1 MAKQN
6 GKEKYEEEKGTMEK
20 ETTKTAMKEQ
30 EEEFSAHRMFYKTIF
45 EKDMNMDFA
54 FQWLMGYLV
63 NGGCAS
69 GEMFYAASQI
79 EEGNPESWIKTF
91 AGLAQRVDS
100 RAESS
105 LKKGHK
111 VSAREAFMRASN
123 YYRIVT
129 AFLSPYNPE
138 FREFADKA
146 RSCFRKAAPLFD
158 PPIEALDIPFEGKTL
173 AGYFVRAGND
183 GKKRK
188 TLLMIGGGETHAEDL
203 YFYIGPHAL
212 KRGYNFATADLP
224 GQGITPFDGMN
235 FRPDTEVPMGTILD
249 YVVSRPEV
257 DADRVAAY
265 GISGGGYYV
274 PRAACYDKRIK
285 ACIANSLLSDLEEI
299 FAASPV
305 NIKND
310 KSALRMIEALAWR
323 WGVKEG
329 IELIEKNKEFKFD
342 CSLLTNPLLIVVG
355 EGEYQNKILQR
366 QVQECMQLSKAPK
379 KDVVMTPIDE
389 GAGHHC
395 QGENTALM
403 AQVVFD
409 WLDELFD

>member
-1 MAKQN
+1 
-6 GKEKYEEEKGTMEK
+6 MEMRNT
-20 ETTKTAMKEQ
+20 ETAMKEQ
-30 EEEFSAHRMFYKTIF
+30 AEEFSAHRMFYKTVF
-45 EKDMNMDFA
+45 EKDVNMDFT

-69 GEMFYAASQI
+69 GEMFYAASKI
-79 EEGNPESWIKTF
+79 EEGNPESWNKAFT
-91 AGLAQRVDS
+91 GLAERVEA
-100 RAESS
+100 RAESC

-123 YYRIVT
+123 YYRALT
-129 AFLSPYNPE
+129 AFLSPYNPA
-138 FREFADKA
+138 FRECADKA

-158 PPIEALDIPFEGKTL
+158 PPIEPLDIPFEGKTL
-173 AGYFVRAGND
+173 PGYFVKAGND
-183 GKKRK
+183 GKKHK
-188 TLLMIGGGETHAEDL
+188 TLVMIGGGETFAEDL

-224 GQGITPFDGMN
+224 GQGITPFDGMP
-235 FRPDTEVPMGTILD
+235 FRPDTEVPLGTILD
-249 YVVSRPEV
+249 YVLNRPEV

-274 PRAACYDKRIK
+274 PRAACHDKRMK

-310 KSALRMIEALAWR
+310 ESALRMIETLAWR

-329 IELIEKNKEFKFD
+329 IELIEKNKDFKFD
-342 CSLLTNPLLIVVG
+342 CSQITCPLLIVVG
-355 EGEYQNKILQR
+355 EGEYHNKVLQK
-366 QVQECMQLSKAPK
+366 QVQECMKLSEAPR
-379 KDVVMTPIDE
+379 KDVVKTPINE